1 MSDVDFIF
9 FCDFVVVYLTPLI
22 SYNPFLNL
30 PMSNINFL
38 SIDQL
43 NLQEFDSN
51 SELIPL
57 LTPEDEE
64 EMNNEELPASLPIL
78 PLRNTVL
85 FPGVV
90 IPISAGRDKSIKLI
104 NDANAGDKIIGVVAQ
119 KNEDIEDPT
128 KNDIHTI
135 GTVARI
141 LRVLKMPD
149 GNITVILQGK
159 KRFEIDKVTSE
170 KPYISAS
177 IKEVEE
183 KRPGKHDT
191 EFAAIVESV
200 KELAIEIIKESPN
213 IPTEAT
219 FAIKNIE
226 SHSFLIN
233 FVSSNMNLSVIEKQN
248 LLAMNTLKERAL
260 ETLRFMNVEL
270 QKLEL
275 KNDIQSK
282 VRFDLDQQQRE
293 YFLHQ
298 QMKTIQEE
306 LGGVSQEQELD
317 EMRLKAKSKKWDD
330 KTKTHFEKEL
340 TKMQRMNPQAPDF
353 GIQRNYLELFLKL
366 PWNEF
371 SKDNFDLTRAQKILD
386 RDHFGL
392 EDVKKRMIEHL
403 AVLKLRNDMKS
414 PILCLTGPP
423 GVGKTSIGKSVA
435 AALGREYVRISLGG
449 LRDEAEIRGHRKTYI
464 GAMPGRII
472 QSLKKAGTSNPVFV
486 LDEIDKL
493 SNSNHGDPSSALLE
507 VLDPE
512 QNNSFYDNFLEY
524 GYDLSKVMFIATSN
538 NLSAIQP
545 ALRDRM
551 EVIKMSGYTIEEKV
565 EIARQHLFPKQLAA
579 HGLTSKELTIGKK
592 QLEKIVEGYT
602 RESGVRG
609 LEAKIAQ
616 VIRHA
621 AKSVAMEEEYNQ
633 KVTDEDI
640 VQVLGA
646 PRMARDKSESNDVAG
661 VVTGLAWTAVGGD
674 ILFIES
680 LLSPGKG
687 TMTIT
692 GNLGTVMKESA
703 TIALEYIKANT
714 TLLGLDSDVISNYNI
729 HLHVP
734 EGATPKDGPS
744 AGIAMLTSLVS
755 LFTQKK
761 IKKNMAMTG
770 EITLRGKVLPVGGI
784 KEKILAA
791 KRANIKEI
799 ILCSENKQDIDEI
812 KPDYIKGLT
821 FHYVKE
827 MSEVLQIAITD
838 QKVKNAKKL

>member
-1 MSDVDFIF
+1 
-9 FCDFVVVYLTPLI
+9 
-22 SYNPFLNL
+22 
-30 PMSNINFL
+30 MSNHKILTIDNL
-38 SIDQL
+38 S
-43 NLQEFDSN
+43 LQEFDSDA
-51 SELIPL
+51 ELIPL

-64 EMNNEELPASLPIL
+64 EMNNEELPDSLPIL
-78 PLRNTVL
+78 PLRNMVL

-90 IPISAGRDKSIKLI
+90 IPITAGRDKSIRLI
-104 NDANAGDKIIGVVAQ
+104 NDANASGKNIGVVAQ
-119 KNEDIEDPT
+119 KNEEDEDPT
-128 KNDIHTI
+128 KADINTI

-159 KRFEIDKVTSE
+159 KRFEIAEVVSE
-170 KPYISAS
+170 EPYITATV
-177 IKEVEE
+177 KEVPE
-183 KRPGKHDT
+183 KRPKKNDT
-191 EFAAIVESV
+191 EFNAIIDSL
-200 KELAIEIIKESPN
+200 KELAVKIIQESPN
-213 IPTEAT
+213 LPSEAT

-226 SHSFLIN
+226 SKSFLVN
-233 FVSSNMNLSVIEKQN
+233 FVSSNMNLSVKEKQDLLKINN
-248 LLAMNTLKERAL
+248 LKDRAL

-306 LGGVSQEQELD
+306 LGGVSHEEEFE
-317 EMRLKAKSKKWDD
+317 EMSQRAKAKKWDD
-330 KTKTHFEKEL
+330 KTQKHFEKEL
-340 TKMQRMNPQAPDF
+340 SKLRRMNPQSPDF
-353 GIQRNYLELFLKL
+353 SIQRNYLDLFLDL

-371 SKDNFDLTRAQKILD
+371 SEDNFDLKRAQKILD
-386 RDHFGL
+386 KDHFGL
-392 EDVKKRMIEHL
+392 EEVKKRMIEHL

-414 PILCLTGPP
+414 PIICLTGPP
-423 GVGKTSIGKSVA
+423 GVGKTSIGRSIA
-435 AALGREYVRISLGG
+435 EALGRKYVRISLGG

-464 GAMPGRII
+464 GALPGRII

-493 SNSNHGDPSSALLE
+493 SNSHSGDPSSALLE

-512 QNNSFYDNFLEY
+512 QNNSFYDNFLEM

-538 NLSAIQP
+538 NMATIQP

-551 EVIKMSGYTIEEKV
+551 EVIKMAGYTIEEKV
-565 EIARQHLFPKQLAA
+565 EIARQHLFPRQLKE
-579 HGLTSKELTIGKK
+579 HGLTSKDLTIGKK

-609 LEAKIAQ
+609 LENKLAQ
-616 VIRHA
+616 VIRNA
-621 AKSVAMEEEYNQ
+621 AKSVAMEEEYNK

-640 VQVLGA
+640 VKVLGV
-646 PRMARDKSESNDVAG
+646 PRLERDKYESNDVAG
-661 VVTGLAWTAVGGD
+661 VVTGLAWTSVGGD

-687 TMTIT
+687 SMTLT

-703 TIALEYIKANT
+703 TIALEYIKANAEIM
-714 TLLGLDSDVISNYNI
+714 GLNSEILNKYNI

-755 LFTQKK
+755 LFTQKRV
-761 IKKNMAMTG
+761 KKNLAMTG

-791 KRANIKEI
+791 KRATIKEI
-799 ILCSENKQDIDEI
+799 ILCHENKSDIDEI
-812 KPDYIKGLT
+812 KPEYLEGLT

-827 MSEVLQIAITD
+827 MSEVIQIAITD
-838 QKVKNAKKL
+838 QKVKNAKKLI

>member
-1 MSDVDFIF
+1 
-9 FCDFVVVYLTPLI
+9 
-22 SYNPFLNL
+22 
-30 PMSNINFL
+30 MSNPKLTTLDNL
-38 SIDQL
+38 S
-43 NLQEFDSN
+43 LQELDSEA
-51 SELIPL
+51 ELIPL

-64 EMNNEELPASLPIL
+64 EMINEELPHTLPIL

-90 IPISAGRDKSIKLI
+90 IPITAGRDKSIKLL
-104 NDANAGDKIIGVVAQ
+104 NDANAGDKIIGVVSQ
-119 KNEDIEDPT
+119 INEADEDPT
-128 KNDIHTI
+128 QNDINRI

-159 KRFEIDKVTSE
+159 KRFEIDSVTDE
-170 KPYISAS
+170 VPYMRAI
-177 IKEVEE
+177 IKEVPETRPVVGE
-183 KRPGKHDT
+183 K
-191 EFAAIVESV
+191 EFSAIIDSL
-200 KELAIEIIKESPN
+200 KDLATQIIQESPN
-213 IPTEAT
+213 IPSEAT

-226 SHSFLIN
+226 SQSFLVN

-248 LLAMNTLKERAL
+248 LLNINDLKERAL
-260 ETLRFMNVEL
+260 ETLRFLNIEL

-306 LGGVSQEQELD
+306 LGGVSHDEEIEEL
-317 EMRLKAKSKKWDD
+317 RKKGKSKKWDEKTQKHFD
-330 KTKTHFEKEL
+330 KEVSKL
-340 TKMQRMNPQAPDF
+340 QRMNPQSPDF
-353 GIQRNYLELFLKL
+353 GIQRNYIELFAEL
-366 PWNEF
+366 PWGEY
-371 SKDNFDLTRAQKILD
+371 SQDIFDLKGAQKILD

-392 EDVKKRMIEHL
+392 DDVKKRMIEHL

-423 GVGKTSIGKSVA
+423 GVGKTSIGKSIA
-435 AALGREYVRISLGG
+435 EALGREYVRISLGG

-493 SNSNHGDPSSALLE
+493 SSSHNGDPSSALLE

-512 QNNSFYDNFLEY
+512 QNKEFYDNFLEM

-538 NLSAIQP
+538 TMSTIQP
-545 ALRDRM
+545 ALKDRM

-565 EIARQHLFPKQLAA
+565 EIAKQHLFPKQLEA
-579 HGLTSKELTIGKK
+579 HGLTSKQLSIGKK

-609 LEAKIAQ
+609 LENKIAQ

-621 AKSVAMEEEYNQ
+621 AKSVAMEEEYNL
-633 KVTDEDI
+633 KVTEEDI
-640 VQVLGA
+640 VKVLGA
-646 PRMARDKSESNDVAG
+646 PKMERSKAESNDVAG
-661 VVTGLAWTAVGGD
+661 VVTGLAWTSVGGD

-680 LLSPGKG
+680 LVSKGKG
-687 TMTIT
+687 NMTMT

-703 TIALEYIKANT
+703 TIALEYIKANAET
-714 TLLGLDSDVISNYNI
+714 IGLNADLIAQQ
-729 HLHVP
+729 HLHIHVP

-755 LFTQKK
+755 VLTQKR
-761 IKKNMAMTG
+761 IKKHIAMTG

-799 ILCSENKQDIDEI
+799 ILCHENKSDIDEI
-812 KPDYIKGLT
+812 KAEYLEGLT

-827 MSEVLQIAITD
+827 MSEVLKIAITD
-838 QKVKNAKKL
+838 QPVKNAKTL

>member
-1 MSDVDFIF
+1 MPNHKI
-9 FCDFVVVYLTPLI
+9 LTLD
-22 SYNPFLNL
+22 NL
-30 PMSNINFL
+30 S
-38 SIDQL
+38 
-43 NLQEFDSN
+43 LQEFDS
-51 SELIPL
+51 ETDLIPL

-64 EMNNEELPASLPIL
+64 EMNNEKLPDSLPIL
-78 PLRNTVL
+78 PLRNMVL

-90 IPISAGRDKSIKLI
+90 IPITAGRDKSIKLI
-104 NDANAGDKIIGVVAQ
+104 NDAYAAGKIIGVVAQ
-119 KNEDIEDPT
+119 TNEEIEDPS
-128 KNDIHTI
+128 KNDIFPI

-149 GNITVILQGK
+149 GNVTVILQGK
-159 KRFEIDKVTSE
+159 KRFQIDTVISE
-170 KPYISAS
+170 NPYITAN
-177 IKEVEE
+177 IKAVDE

-191 EFAAIVESV
+191 EFLAIHDSI
-200 KELAIEIIKESPN
+200 KELAIQIINESPN
-213 IPTEAT
+213 IPSEAT

-226 SHSFLIN
+226 SQSFLIN
-233 FVSSNMNLSVIEKQN
+233 FVTSNMTLSVKEKQE
-248 LLAMNTLKERAL
+248 LLSINALKERAL
-260 ETLRFMNVEL
+260 ETLRYMNVEL

-275 KNDIQSK
+275 KNNIQSK

-306 LGGVSQEQELD
+306 LGGASQEEELD
-317 EMRLKAKSKKWDD
+317 EMSLKAKTKKWDENTQ
-330 KTKTHFEKEL
+330 KHFDKEL
-340 TKMQRMNPQAPDF
+340 SKMRRMNPQAPDF
-353 GIQRNYLELFLKL
+353 GIQRNYLELFLDL
-366 PWNEF
+366 PWNEY
-371 SKDNFDLTRAQKILD
+371 SKDNFDLKRAQKILD

-392 EDVKKRMIEHL
+392 EQVKKRMIEHL
-403 AVLKLRNDMKS
+403 AVLKLRKDMKS
-414 PILCLTGPP
+414 PIICLTGPP

-435 AALGREYVRISLGG
+435 EALGREYVRISLGG

-464 GAMPGRII
+464 GALPGRII

-493 SNSNHGDPSSALLE
+493 SNSHHGDPSSALLE

-512 QNNSFYDNFLEY
+512 QNNSFYDNFLEM

-538 NLSAIQP
+538 TMAEIQP

-565 EIARQHLFPKQLAA
+565 EIAKQHLFTRQLKE
-579 HGLTSKELTIGKK
+579 HGLTTKDLSIGKK

-609 LEAKIAQ
+609 LEVKIAQ
-616 VIRHA
+616 VIRNA
-621 AKSVAMEEEYNQ
+621 AKSIAMEEEYNK

-640 VQVLGA
+640 VNVLGV
-646 PRMARDKSESNDVAG
+646 PRLERDKYESNDVAG
-661 VVTGLAWTAVGGD
+661 VVTGLAWTSVGGD

-680 LLSPGKG
+680 LISPGKG
-687 TMTIT
+687 MMTIT

-714 TLLGLDSDVISNYNI
+714 QLLGLNPELLTKYNI

-755 LFTQKK
+755 VFTQKR
-761 IKKNMAMTG
+761 IKKGLAMTG

-799 ILCSENKQDIDEI
+799 VLCHENKSDIDEI
-812 KPDYIKGLT
+812 KPEYLTGLT

-827 MSEVLQIAITD
+827 MSEVLDVAITS
-838 QKVKNAKKL
+838 QKVKNAKEL

>member
-1 MSDVDFIF
+1 MTNQYI
-9 FCDFVVVYLTPLI
+9 
-22 SYNPFLNL
+22 
-30 PMSNINFL
+30 MSNQNILTFDNL
-38 SIDQL
+38 S
-43 NLQEFDSN
+43 LQEFDT
-51 SELIPL
+51 ETDLIPL

-64 EMNNEELPASLPIL
+64 EMNKEVLPSSLPIL

-104 NDANAGDKIIGVVAQ
+104 NDANAGNKIIGVVAQ
-119 KNEDIEDPT
+119 KNEEDEDPT
-128 KNDIHTI
+128 KNDIYTI
-135 GTVARI
+135 GTVAKI

-159 KRFEIDKVTSE
+159 KRFEIDSVTTE
-170 KPYISAS
+170 NPYLTAT

-183 KRPGKHDT
+183 KRPAKQDT
-191 EFAAIVESV
+191 EFNAIIDSTR
-200 KELAIEIIKESPN
+200 ELAIQIIKESPN

-226 SHSFLIN
+226 SQSFLVN
-233 FVSSNMNLSVIEKQN
+233 FVSSNMNLSVKEKQD
-248 LLAMNTLKERAL
+248 LLTINVLKERAL
-260 ETLRFMNVEL
+260 ETLRYMNIEL

-306 LGGVSQEQELD
+306 LGGVSNEQEIED
-317 EMRLKAKSKKWDD
+317 MRQKAKEKKWDD
-330 KTKTHFEKEL
+330 KTAKHFEKEIA
-340 TKMQRMNPQAPDF
+340 KMQRMNPQAPDF
-353 GIQRNYLELFLKL
+353 GIQRNYLELFLEL
-366 PWNEF
+366 PWKHY
-371 SKDNFDLTRAQKILD
+371 SKDNFDLKRAQKIID

-392 EDVKKRMIEHL
+392 EDVKKRIIEHL

-414 PILCLTGPP
+414 PIICLTGPP

-435 AALGREYVRISLGG
+435 ECLGREYVRISLGG

-512 QNNSFYDNFLEY
+512 QNSDFYDNFLEM

-538 NLSAIQP
+538 NMASIQP

-551 EVIKMSGYTIEEKV
+551 EVIKMTGYTIEEKV
-565 EIARQHLFPKQLAA
+565 EIAQKHLFPKQLKE
-579 HGLTSKELTIGKK
+579 HGLKTSDFTVAKK
-592 QLEKIVEGYT
+592 QFEKIVEGYT
-602 RESGVRG
+602 RESGVRS
-609 LEAKIAQ
+609 LEQKLAQ
-616 VIRHA
+616 VIRNA
-621 AKSVAMEEEYNQ
+621 AKSVAMEEEYN
-633 KVTDEDI
+633 KKLTDEDI
-640 VQVLGA
+640 VKILGA
-646 PRMARDKSESNDVAG
+646 PKLERDKSESNEVAG
-661 VVTGLAWTAVGGD
+661 VVTGLAWTSVGGD

-680 LLSPGKG
+680 LISPGKG
-687 TMTIT
+687 NLTLT

-703 TIALEYIKANT
+703 TIALEYIKSNASFF
-714 TLLGLDSDVISNYNI
+714 GLSAETISKYNI

-755 LFTQKK
+755 LLTQRK
-761 IKKNMAMTG
+761 IKKNLAMTG

-799 ILCSENKQDIDEI
+799 ILCFDNKSDIDEI
-812 KPDYIKGLT
+812 NPDYLNGLT

-827 MSEVLQIAITD
+827 MTEVIAIAVTN
-838 QKVKNAKKL
+838 QNVKNAKKL